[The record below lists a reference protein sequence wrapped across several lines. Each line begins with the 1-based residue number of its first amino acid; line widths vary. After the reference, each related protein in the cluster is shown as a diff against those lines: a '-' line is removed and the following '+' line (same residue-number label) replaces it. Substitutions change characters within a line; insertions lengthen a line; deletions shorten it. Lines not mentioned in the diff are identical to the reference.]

1 MDFTIRFYLNNNLY
15 IISDYRYQI
24 LNMKKI
30 VLLLIAIVSISLL
43 SAQTASVTWG
53 DEFKLKKGSTD
64 LEVVHA
70 DNTGIY
76 VKESHMALKSYFVIA
91 ATVRESASLIK
102 LDKNLT
108 EVYKNDF
115 NKELKGKEYETF
127 FFIKDKLFLLG
138 TDYSKKQKT
147 LTLFAAEVDK
157 NTGELSGDWQEI
169 TSWQKEEKSEDI
181 NFRVTYSGDSSKMVL
196 VSSIE
201 GKEKNNYEVRE
212 FDLNLK
218 PVGKP
223 IAITNEFDP
232 KTFQLED
239 VLYTNNGNVV
249 MVGRRYEFEEGKK
262 KKAKFLQFVDYNVR
276 IYNNSGKQ
284 IKEINTDIN
293 SKWLISSKVL
303 QIPSKELVLA
313 AFYSDAKKG
322 KEINGML
329 VQRINAETGEI
340 ISSNQQEINTSMISA
355 IEEDNGDDDGNDE
368 SRKERKER
376 EKLEKIQNEED
387 GLSKY
392 MRFRN
397 FIYTPDNGLVIL
409 AEKYDSYMYANTSYS
424 PGSGTMPGRW
434 TTTYYQ
440 VYECGDLLM
449 SKIDAKGA
457 INWLHIAPKQ
467 QREVIQTSSGGNYG
481 GFSMGASFFAGGF
494 NWPFYAGFGTLA
506 NANTIN
512 IIFNDHKKNANVLQL
527 GQKVKKISYFSRSD
541 CYAIALNTT
550 TGKYT
555 KTSLFSNGDQP
566 TAMPRLG
573 SVLGSDLYLIG
584 KDDKILGK
592 SKIAIAKLSLKN

>member
-1 MDFTIRFYLNNNLY
+1 
-15 IISDYRYQI
+15 
-24 LNMKKI
+24 MKKI
-30 VLLLIAIVSISLL
+30 SFLLIAIVSINLVI
-43 SAQTASVTWG
+43 AQTANVTWG

-64 LEVVHA
+64 LEVVHT

-76 VKESHMALKSYFVIA
+76 VKESHMAMRSFASL
-91 ATVRESASLIK
+91 RESASLIK

-249 MVGRRYEFEEGKK
+249 MVGRRYEYEEGKK
-262 KKAKFLQFVDYNVR
+262 KKSKFLQFVDYNVR
-276 IYNNSGKQ
+276 IYNNAGKQ

-329 VQRINAETGEI
+329 VQRINAETGEV
-340 ISSNQQEINTSMISA
+340 ISSNQQEMNTSMISA
-355 IEEDNGDDDGNDE
+355 VEDDNGDDDGDDE

-387 GLSKY
+387 GFSKY

-409 AEKYDSYMYANTSYS
+409 AEKYESYTYSTTSYS

-449 SKIDAKGA
+449 SKVDAKGT

-467 QREVIQTSSGGNYG
+467 QREIIQTSSGSSFG
-481 GFSMGASFFAGGF
+481 GFSLGSSFFAGGF
-494 NWPFYAGFGTLA
+494 NWPFYAGFGTLS

-512 IIFNDHKKNANVLQL
+512 IIFNDNKKNANALQL
-527 GQKVKKISYFSRSD
+527 GQKVKKISYFGKSD
-541 CYAIALNTT
+541 CFAIALNTT

-555 KTSLFSNGDQP
+555 KTSLFSNKDQP